1 MTLTT
6 LALALAAVAQGPADW
21 YVPFPPHKVIGN
33 VYYVGSKDL
42 ATYLITTPEGHILI
56 NSGFERTVPLI
67 QASVEKLGFKMTDV
81 KILLASHAHSDH
93 VAGHALLQKLTG
105 AKVYV
110 MAGDDQVIASGGK
123 GQYLY
128 TDSRWDPC
136 KVDRVLKDRDEV
148 KLGGVTLVAR
158 LTPGHTRGCT
168 TWTWSVEDGGK
179 KWNVVVI
186 GSPNVNPGFQLVNNK
201 DYPEIADHF
210 TKTFEVLKS
219 LPCDVFLGAHGSYY
233 GMVERHS
240 LLKKGE
246 ANPFVNPEGYK
257 EYVALKE
264 RAFRKALAAQK
275 DEAEKGKPEQDKPPA
290 VPAISDRLRQSIA
303 AKEIAGAV
311 TLVATPDRIL
321 HLDATGNAVLNPAEP
336 MQTDAIFWI
345 ASMSKPVLGTLLLM
359 LQDDG
364 LLSVDDP
371 VEKYLPEFKDLKTAD
386 GKPAR
391 VSIRQLLTHT
401 SGMGEISPDKARECK
416 TLESVIP
423 LYVAKPV
430 GFTPGSKWVYCQSG
444 INTGGRIAEVVT
456 GEPLAK
462 LLKRR
467 LFDPLGMKDTTFYL
481 TEKQLPRL
489 AKSYRRT
496 DKGELEATEIFFLN
510 GKSPT
515 STDRFPAPNGGLF
528 STASD
533 YARFCQM
540 ILRGGELD
548 GKRYLKPET
557 VKLMTTIQTGE
568 LKTGFTPGN
577 GWGLGWCVV
586 REPQGVTAM
595 LSPGTFGHGG
605 AYGTQAWIDPEKKRV
620 YILMV
625 QRANFSNSD
634 ASEVRKGFQEAASA
648 AFGKAN
654 RK

>member
-1 MTLTT
+1 MYLTT
-6 LALALAAVAQGPADW
+6 LALTMAAVGQGPAEW
-21 YVPFPPHKVIGN
+21 YEPFPAHKVIGN

-42 ATYLITTPEGHILI
+42 ATYLITTPDGHILI

-67 QASVEKLGFKMTDV
+67 KKSVESLGFKMTDV

-93 VAGHALLQKLTG
+93 VAGHALLQKITG

-110 MAGDDQVIASGGK
+110 MRGDDQVIAGGGK

-128 TDSRWDPC
+128 STDRWTPC
-136 KVDRVLKDRDEV
+136 KVDRILEDRDEV

-168 TWTWSVEDGGK
+168 TWAWRVEDGGK
-179 KWNVVVI
+179 KYEVVII
-186 GSPNVNPGFQLVNNK
+186 GSPNVNPGYQLVDNK
-201 DYPEIADHF
+201 DYPEIAEGF
-210 TKTFEVLKS
+210 ARTFEVLKS

-233 GMVERHS
+233 GMVERYA

-246 ANPFVNPEGYK
+246 KNAFVNPEGYK
-257 EYVALKE
+257 QYVALKE
-264 RAFRKALAAQK
+264 RAFRMALAAKRDQAQQVAK
-275 DEAEKGKPEQDKPPA
+275 QGTSASVA
-290 VPAISDRLRQSIA
+290 AIRDRLRKYIA
-303 AKEIAGAV
+303 DKEIAGAV
-311 TLVATPDRIL
+311 TLVATPDRVV
-321 HLDATGNAVLNPAEP
+321 HLDASGNAVLSPAEA

-345 ASMSKPVLGTLLLM
+345 ASMSKPILAALLLM

-364 LLSVDDP
+364 LLFIDDP
-371 VEKYLPEFKDLKTAD
+371 VEKYLPEFKELKTRD
-386 GKPAR
+386 GKPAK
-391 VSIRQLLTHT
+391 VTIRHLLTHT
-401 SGMGEISPDKARECK
+401 SGMGEITADQARTCK
-416 TLESVIP
+416 TLASVIP
-423 LYVAKPV
+423 LYVAKPI

-444 INTGGRIAEVVT
+444 INTGGRIAEIVT
-456 GEPLAK
+456 GEPLEK
-462 LLKRR
+462 LLQRR
-467 LFDPLGMKDTTFYL
+467 LFGPLGMKDTTFYL

-496 DKGELEATEIFFLN
+496 NKGELEATDIFFLS

-515 STDRFPAPNGGLF
+515 SLDRFPAPNGGLF

-540 ILRGGELD
+540 VLRGGEFD
-548 GKRYLKPET
+548 GKRYLKPES
-557 VKLMTTIQTGE
+557 VKLMTTIQTAG

-595 LSPGTFGHGG
+595 LSRGAFGHGG
-605 AYGTQAWIDPEKKRV
+605 AYGTQAWIDPTAKRI

-625 QRANFSNSD
+625 QRANFPNSD
-634 ASEVRKGFQEAASA
+634 ASEVRRGFQEAANG
-648 AFGKAN
+648 AFSK

>member
-1 MTLTT
+1 MFLATLMLAMT
-6 LALALAAVAQGPADW
+6 AAGQGPADW
-21 YVPFPPHKVIGN
+21 FEPFPAHKVVGN

-42 ATYLITTPEGHILI
+42 ATYLITTPGGHILI

-67 QASVEKLGFKMTDV
+67 QKSVESLGFKMTDV

-93 VAGHALLQKLTG
+93 VAGHALLQKITG

-110 MAGDDQVIASGGK
+110 MRGDDQVIASGGK

-128 TDSRWDPC
+128 TTSRWEPC
-136 KVDRVLKDRDEV
+136 KVDRVLEDRDEV

-168 TWTWSVEDGGK
+168 TWTWRVEDGGRK
-179 KWNVVVI
+179 YDVVVI
-186 GSPNVNPGFQLVNNK
+186 GSPNVNPGFQLVDNK
-201 DYPEIADHF
+201 DYPEIAADF
-210 TKTFEVLKS
+210 AKTFEVLKN
-219 LPCDVFLGAHGSYY
+219 LPCDVFLGAHGGYY
-233 GMVERHS
+233 GMVERYD
-240 LLKKGE
+240 LLRKGK
-246 ANPFVNPEGYK
+246 ANAFVNPEGYK

-264 RAFRKALAAQK
+264 RAFRKTLAAQQAK
-275 DEAEKGKPEQDKPPA
+275 AEQERAEPGTPPA
-290 VPAISDRLRQSIA
+290 VSAISNRLRKYIA

-311 TLVATPDRIL
+311 TLVATPDRVI
-321 HLDATGNAVLNPAEP
+321 HQDATGNAALNPDEP
-336 MQTDAIFWI
+336 MQKDAIFWI
-345 ASMSKPVLGTLLLM
+345 ASMSKPVLATLLLM
-359 LQDDG
+359 LQDEG

-371 VEKYLPEFKDLKTAD
+371 VEKYLPEFKGLKTAD

-391 VSIRQLLTHT
+391 LTIRHLLTHT
-401 SGMGEISPDKARECK
+401 SGMGEITGDQARECK
-416 TLESVIP
+416 TLASAIP

-430 GFTPGSKWVYCQSG
+430 GFAPGSKWVYCQSG

-456 GEPLAK
+456 GEPLEK

-481 TEKQLPRL
+481 TEKQLPHL

-496 DKGELEATEIFFLN
+496 DKGELEPTDIWFLN

-515 STDRFPAPNGGLF
+515 SLDRFPAPNGGLF

-540 ILRGGELD
+540 VLRGGELD
-548 GKRYLKPET
+548 GKRYLKPQT
-557 VKLMTTIQTGE
+557 VKLMTTIQTAD
-568 LKTGFTPGN
+568 LKTGFTAGN

-586 REPQGVTAM
+586 REPQGITAM

-605 AYGTQAWIDPEKKRV
+605 AYGTQAWIDPGTKRI

-625 QRANFSNSD
+625 QRANFPNSD
-634 ASEVRKGFQEAASA
+634 ASEVRRGFQEAASEA
-648 AFGKAN
+648 CAEAKS
-654 RK
+654 K